1 MSFSARIKEELSRQM
16 SPARHCQIA
25 EIAAILSLC
34 GGIQISGDDRYTIK
48 IHTENV
54 TVARKCFTL
63 LKKTF
68 NIEADISIRR
78 NAHLGKNRVYSV
90 CVKQHEDALRV
101 LKATKLLSEDG
112 EIGEN
117 LSVVGN
123 VVVQN
128 PCCRRAFL
136 RGAFLASGS
145 ISDPEKFYHFEIVC
159 ATEPKAR
166 QIQSIMATFDI
177 EAKIV
182 MRKRYYVA
190 YIKEGSQIVD
200 MLNVMEAHLSLMELE
215 NIRILKEMRGNVN
228 RQVNCETA
236 NINKTVSAAVKQI
249 NDIVFIRD
257 TAGFES
263 LPPGLAQIARARLEK
278 PEATL
283 KELGEDLEPPVGKSG
298 VNHRLRKLC
307 ELAERLREEQGAGQV
322 EVCCPCVMRR
332 IVMTKR
338 TVTIELASGLE
349 ARPIAMLVQLA
360 SSYESRIYVQS
371 DNKKVNAKSI
381 MGMMTLDLPVGE
393 QVVVTADGADEEKAI
408 NDIEKYL
415 SNN

>member
-1 MSFSARIKEELSRQM
+1 MSFSSRIKEELSRNIAA
-16 SPARHCQIA
+16 SRHCQIA

-34 GGIQISGDDRYTIK
+34 GGIQISGDDRYSIK

-78 NAHLGKNRVYSV
+78 NAHLGKNRTYSV
-90 CVKQHEDALRV
+90 CVKQHEDAMRV

-145 ISDPEKFYHFEIVC
+145 ISDPEKFYHLEIVC
-159 ATEPKAR
+159 ATEPKASQIR
-166 QIQSIMATFDI
+166 QIMATFDI
-177 EAKIV
+177 DAKIV
-182 MRKRYYVA
+182 IRKRYYVV
-190 YIKEGSQIVD
+190 YIKEGNQIVD
-200 MLNVMEAHLSLMELE
+200 MLNVIEAHLSLMEFE

-249 NDIVFIRD
+249 NDIVYIRD
-257 TAGFES
+257 TIGFES
-263 LPPGLAQIARARLEK
+263 LPAGLSEIARVRLEK

-283 KELGEDLEPPVGKSG
+283 KELGEYLEPPVGKSG

-307 ELAERLREEQGAGQV
+307 DLAESLRDREAG
-322 EVCCPCVMRR
+322 
-332 IVMTKR
+332 
-338 TVTIELASGLE
+338 
-349 ARPIAMLVQLA
+349 RPD
-360 SSYESRIYVQS
+360 S
-371 DNKKVNAKSI
+371 
-381 MGMMTLDLPVGE
+381 
-393 QVVVTADGADEEKAI
+393 
-408 NDIEKYL
+408 
-415 SNN
+415 

>member
-117 LSVVGN
+117 LSVGGN

-145 ISDPEKFYHFEIVC
+145 ISDPEKFYHFEITC
-159 ATEPKAR
+159 ASMGKAK
-166 QIQSIMATFDI
+166 QLQGLMASFGID
-177 EAKIV
+177 ARIV
-182 MRKRYYVA
+182 LRKRYFVVYV
-190 YIKEGSQIVD
+190 KEGSQIVD
-200 MLNVMEAHLSLMELE
+200 LLNIMEAPVALMELE
-215 NIRILKEMRGNVN
+215 NIRIVKEMRNTVN
-228 RQVNCETA
+228 RKVNCETA
-236 NINKTVSAAVKQI
+236 NINKTVSAAVKQME
-249 NDIVFIRD
+249 DIRYICD
-257 TAGFES
+257 TVGLES
-263 LPPGLAQIARARLEK
+263 LPDNLKEMAKMRLER

-283 KELGEDLEPPVGKSG
+283 KELGEALEPPVGKSG
-298 VNHRLRKLC
+298 VNHRLRKLS
-307 ELAERLREEQGAGQV
+307 LMAQDIRER
-322 EVCCPCVMRR
+322 
-332 IVMTKR
+332 
-338 TVTIELASGLE
+338 S
-349 ARPIAMLVQLA
+349 
-360 SSYESRIYVQS
+360 
-371 DNKKVNAKSI
+371 
-381 MGMMTLDLPVGE
+381 
-393 QVVVTADGADEEKAI
+393 
-408 NDIEKYL
+408 
-415 SNN
+415 